1 MKCNFTGQRLPV
13 PHDNFIASLFKGAGL
28 VSIRDAQLFILQVMK
43 TFYQPVSML
52 RAAIGLYK
60 PLKRN
65 IKKQLFYTSV
75 LRIKKLFLSLTHSLT
90 HTLTQFKLT
99 CAALR

>member
-13 PHDNFIASLFKGAGL
+13 PHHNFIASLFKGAGL

-52 RAAIGLYK
+52 QAAIGLYK
-60 PLKRN
+60 PLKKN

-75 LRIKKLFLSLTHSLT
+75 LRIKKLFLSLTHSHT
-90 HTLTQFKLT
+90 HWHNSNWLV
-99 CAALR
+99 LR